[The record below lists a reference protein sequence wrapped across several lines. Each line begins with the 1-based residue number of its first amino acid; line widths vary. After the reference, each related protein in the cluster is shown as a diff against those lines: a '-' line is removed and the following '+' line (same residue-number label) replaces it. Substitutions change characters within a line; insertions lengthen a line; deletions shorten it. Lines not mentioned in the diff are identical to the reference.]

1 MQPYGAERVFSR
13 GFCLERM
20 TFAEKTYVLKQRPL

>member
-1 MQPYGAERVFSR
+1 
-13 GFCLERM
+13 M